1 VWTHQ
6 QEVTSADEVA
16 FLEQGMD
23 WRSRVA
29 ALGKRKSSAL
39 LLCADPQVA
48 LWRKS
53 FQERVAS
60 CFYAAAAAPVS
71 LLLVISSCILVL
83 LFRY

>member
-1 VWTHQ
+1 
-6 QEVTSADEVA
+6 
-16 FLEQGMD
+16 MD

-29 ALGKRKSSAL
+29 ALGKRKSSVL
-39 LLCADPQVA
+39 FLCADPQAA

-60 CFYAAAAAPVS
+60 CFYAAAAPVS